1 VSGPLA
7 SRAPAPPPPRPPSF
21 PRHHAGGAKAKPTT
35 LAYKR
40 MPFDT
45 CSLSLTQW
53 RDPVMTPDGTLFDL
67 THM

>member
-1 VSGPLA
+1 M
-7 SRAPAPPPPRPPSF
+7 
-21 PRHHAGGAKAKPTT
+21 
-35 LAYKR
+35 AYKR